1 MKLDSESELGQDLA
15 DHADAVRVLFLE
27 TAHRPGW
34 SRLTQQVRREEEGL
48 VLFVELGLDLGLR
61 PELHEVRLDVLG
73 SPARPTSR
81 FASAACGWPQPFARP
96 RPVSFFARA
105 NRPPELSS
113 GSLAWRA
120 KVRML
125 SRGVDPDPS
134 AEKSSASKALA
145 SSPNFCRQIVVRALL
160 QVVHNLPGLRS
171 EAYIVVKSS
180 VCKFLI
186 CCSYYDKRLTM
197 RAASAVAYND
207 SVFTRKCYN

>member
-1 MKLDSESELGQDLA
+1 MASQSPD
-15 DHADAVRVLFLE
+15 
-27 TAHRPGW
+27 
-34 SRLTQQVRREEEGL
+34 
-48 VLFVELGLDLGLR
+48 VEPR
-61 PELHEVRLDVLG
+61 
-73 SPARPTSR
+73 
-81 FASAACGWPQPFARP
+81 CGP
-96 RPVSFFARA
+96 RPVSREVLCF
-105 NRPPELSS
+105 ES
-113 GSLAWRA
+113 
-120 KVRML
+120 
-125 SRGVDPDPS
+125 
-134 AEKSSASKALA
+134 LA